1 MPEQLITFHFKME
14 SAGNPAMPRIGM
26 QTTNCAMQA
35 IRLIPFLIAVVS
47 HKKQVWR
54 QFAQNAM
61 LVFVYIID
69 RF

>member
-47 HKKQVWR
+47 HKKTSMAAICTER
-54 QFAQNAM
+54 HACFC
-61 LVFVYIID
+61 LYY
-69 RF
+69 